1 MQKRD
6 PMTRDRAYRTRNVEG
21 FRRETGTAID
31 RDTSSGCSWG
41 RRDLMS
47 CIQDGLSKQS
57 QREETEAIRINDWR
71 VTLEVYATHDAV
83 HLSLDCDRDTF

>member
-1 MQKRD
+1 
-6 PMTRDRAYRTRNVEG
+6 
-21 FRRETGTAID
+21 
-31 RDTSSGCSWG
+31 
-41 RRDLMS
+41 MS